1 MQLKKLLALLL
12 LAAMA
17 LTLLTGCDLDW
28 LEELLES
35 GSSSSTSSS
44 SSMDAGPGGSGS
56 DDSDRD
62 DDDSNDGEE
71 EDSKV
76 DPEAP
81 ETWVKGTTMTIP
93 DGATITSETVQKA
106 MEGAQGVS
114 SIALSLD
121 AKVES
126 GAFSGLSN
134 ITIRVSPVE
143 GETLENASILGGA
156 TGVTLD
162 LSQCIGLTIG
172 GTAFAGNKDLKEV
185 IFPSGVVIQDMP
197 IDALGSAGAFF
208 GCTGL
213 KKVTFHGPA
222 NVGWLAF
229 MGCTNLSDVVSMD
242 KITQLGAG
250 AFNMT
255 AITTADLT
263 GLTGETLST
272 SITFEGDTNDM
283 GVAFMNCTQLTTVTL
298 PKNIKTIN
306 YSSFFNCTSL
316 KNINLGSVE
325 TVGGMAFMNC
335 DALQIADLISAMVI
349 GDNAFE
355 SSGVKY
361 LRLGESLSSLGLS
374 SFNATR
380 GLTIYYDAGKEAWED
395 KWDGQEQ
402 ALMDAVLNGEV
413 VKPDSAWK
421 GDIAAAQS
429 AAGQLLGRFGF

>member
-1 MQLKKLLALLL
+1 MRLKKTLAMLL

-81 ETWVKGTTMTIP
+81 ETWVTRDTMTIP

-114 SIALSLD
+114 FIALSLD
-121 AKVES
+121 ANVGS
-126 GAFSGLSN
+126 DAFNGLSN
-134 ITIRVSPVE
+134 ITIQVRPVE

-156 TGVTLD
+156 ADVTLD
-162 LSQCIGLTIG
+162 LSQCVGLTIG
-172 GTAFAGNKDLKEV
+172 GTAFAGNGDLKEV

-197 IDALGSAGAFF
+197 SDALDYTGAFF
-208 GCTGL
+208 RCTGL
-213 KKVTFHGPA
+213 EKVTFRDSA

-272 SITFEGDTNDM
+272 SITLGEDTYDN
-283 GVAFMNCTQLTTVTL
+283 GAAFMNCTRLTTVTL

-306 YSSFFNCTSL
+306 VSSFVNCTSL
-316 KNINLGSVE
+316 KTINLGSVE
-325 TVGGMAFMNC
+325 TVGGMAFKDC
-335 DALQIADLISAMVI
+335 DALQIADLISAKVI
-349 GDNAFE
+349 ENNAFE

-361 LRLGESLSSLGLS
+361 LRLGESLNSLGVS
-374 SFNATR
+374 SFNATPNY
-380 GLTIYYDAGKEAWED
+380 LTIYYDAGEEAWKS
-395 KWDGQEQ
+395 KWGEQ
-402 ALMDAVLNGEV
+402 ALSKASLHGAD
-413 VKPDSAWK
+413 VKLASAWE

>member
-1 MQLKKLLALLL
+1 
-12 LAAMA
+12 
-17 LTLLTGCDLDW
+17 
-28 LEELLES
+28 
-35 GSSSSTSSS
+35 
-44 SSMDAGPGGSGS
+44 MDAGPGGSGS

-81 ETWVKGTTMTIP
+81 ETWVTGDTMTIP

-106 MEGAQGVS
+106 MEGGQGVS

-121 AKVES
+121 ANVGS

-134 ITIRVSPVE
+134 ITIRVSPGA
-143 GETLENASILGGA
+143 GETLEDASILGGA
-156 TGVTLD
+156 ADVTLD
-162 LSQCIGLTIG
+162 LSQCVGLTIG
-172 GTAFAGNKDLKEV
+172 GTAFADNGDLKEV
-185 IFPSGVVIQDMP
+185 IFPSGVVIQNMP
-197 IDALGSAGAFF
+197 IDDDDLDYTGAFF

-213 KKVTFHGPA
+213 EKVTFRGPA
-222 NVGWLAF
+222 NVGWFAF
-229 MGCTNLSDVVSMD
+229 TGCTSLSDVESMD

-250 AFNMT
+250 AFNGT

-263 GLTGETLST
+263 GLTGTTLST
-272 SITFEGDTNDM
+272 SITFEGNTSDI
-283 GVAFMNCTQLTTVTL
+283 GAAFMNCTQLTTVTL
-298 PKNIKTIN
+298 PENIETIN
-306 YSSFFNCTSL
+306 FSSFAKCTSL
-316 KNINLGSVE
+316 KNINLGSVK
-325 TVGGMAFMNC
+325 TVGGKAFEDC

-361 LRLGESLSSLGLS
+361 LRLGESLSSLGVS
-374 SFNATR
+374 SFNNTID
-380 GLTIYYDAGKEAWED
+380 LTIYYDAGEEAWEN
-395 KWDGQEQ
+395 KWGEQ
-402 ALMDAVLNGEV
+402 ALSQASLNGAD
-413 VKPDSAWK
+413 VKPASAWE